1 MKKFSTHILNESINP
16 GNALLKTGVMN
27 HYTPVQNILT
37 NVRNLF
43 CHLLGV
49 VAEIG
54 EDELSIK
61 LSSSQFTSQQKMNE
75 ILWRPMYND
84 VFTYGTSS
92 LQGYITSQ
100 GLPKVTSIN
109 LGGYYVV
116 YFSPDDIRAAKDPIS
131 MEPDAV
137 CAKVDGCDCGCDCD
151 CDCCC
156 PCPCEANE
164 SLYDEF
170 EMARITE
177 DDDDDSNNL
186 DNTNSDDSD
195 MDDINIVNIINNSD
209 KIIAAKQL
217 NILVSEKMQL
227 PREYYFTSVK
237 FKNGDE
243 SIALRWK
250 YNKQLPTGKVTEN
263 THSLIHIFGGGVN
276 GVWVQDFDKD
286 SIVQLPESVKNIVN
300 QVLEILGAQETDN
313 PAIFNINGLSVIN
326 KEMNNE
332 DTDNEEDKD
341 DNESDDKKADK
352 DNDKN
357 TEELSL

>member
-1 MKKFSTHILNESINP
+1 MKKFSTHILNESVNP

-92 LQGYITSQ
+92 LQGYITAQ
-100 GLPKVTSIN
+100 GLPKVTSVN

-116 YFSPDDIRAAKDPIS
+116 YFSPDDIRTAKDPVT
-131 MEPDAV
+131 MEPNAV
-137 CAKVDGCDCGCDCD
+137 AVKVDGCCDCD

-170 EMARITE
+170 EMTRITE
-177 DDDDDSNNL
+177 DDDPVDK
-186 DNTNSDDSD
+186 SDDTD
-195 MDDINIVNIINNSD
+195 DTGVDDINIVNIINNSD
-209 KIIAAKQL
+209 KIVASKQL
-217 NILVSEKMQL
+217 NILVSEKMSL

-237 FKNGDE
+237 FKSGDE

-263 THSLIHIFGGGVN
+263 TRSLIHIFGGGTN
-276 GVWVQDFDKD
+276 GVWVQDYAED
-286 SIVQLPESVKNIVN
+286 SIVQLPESVKDIIK
-300 QVLEILGAQETDN
+300 QVLEILGAQETDD

-332 DTDNEEDKD
+332 DTDDKD
-341 DNESDDKKADK
+341 DDKDKDDESSNDKKKEDK
-352 DNDKN
+352 EDKEDKN
-357 TEELSL
+357 TDVSL

>member
-92 LQGYITSQ
+92 LQGYITAQ

-116 YFSPDDIRAAKDPIS
+116 YFSPDDIRAAKDPVS
-131 MEPDAV
+131 MEPGAI
-137 CAKVDGCDCGCDCD
+137 CAKVDGCDCACGCD

-170 EMARITE
+170 EMTRINE
-177 DDDDDSNNL
+177 DEDNDSP
-186 DNTNSDDSD
+186 
-195 MDDINIVNIINNSD
+195 DIDGINVVNIINNSD
-209 KIIAAKQL
+209 KIVAAKQL
-217 NILVSEKMQL
+217 NILVSDKMQL

-250 YNKQLPTGKVTEN
+250 YNKELPTGKVTEN
-263 THSLIHIFGGGVN
+263 TRSLIHIFGGGAN
-276 GVWVQDFDKD
+276 GVWVQDFAED
-286 SIVQLPESVKNIVN
+286 SLVQLPDSVKNIIK

-313 PAIFNINGLSVIN
+313 PAIYNINGLSVIN

-332 DTDNEEDKD
+332 DTDEADDKD
-341 DNESDDKKADK
+341 DKDDDKSDNDSDDKKDDK
-352 DNDKN
+352 KDDKN
-357 TEELSL
+357 TEEVSL